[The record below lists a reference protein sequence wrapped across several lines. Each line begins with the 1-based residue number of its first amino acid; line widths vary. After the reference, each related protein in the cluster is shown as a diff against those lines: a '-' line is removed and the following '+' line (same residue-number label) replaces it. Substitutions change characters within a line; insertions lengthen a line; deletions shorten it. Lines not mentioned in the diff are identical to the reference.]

1 MHTVYDTSHDTIL
14 NYIKDNIVVEARLQE
29 RTLNNSASATFPLNR
44 PLPPIH
50 SQANTKLGSPTIPLK
65 RKKKIN
71 KPKNIPFSRAPTPPH
86 TILHARR
93 DTLNPFLPSN
103 SHQSSP
109 TISPYPKKN
118 KKKKGKRTIVTLH
131 YGGFPFNHL
140 ASCLH
145 IYETP
150 PSPSLPSSHPLPSA
164 PLKSKGW
171 RESVAQFRP
180 TFFLKTSPP
189 RATRFPRCERTRPS
203 PSPPRL
209 ARAPTFAL
217 DRPPPRLPR
226 LPPRVGSRRW
236 YVRTRR
242 GMRTVRAL
250 RLTDATAEGLIS
262 ESVNSIRDY

>member
-1 MHTVYDTSHDTIL
+1 M
-14 NYIKDNIVVEARLQE
+14 
-29 RTLNNSASATFPLNR
+29 
-44 PLPPIH
+44 
-50 SQANTKLGSPTIPLK
+50 
-65 RKKKIN
+65 
-71 KPKNIPFSRAPTPPH
+71 
-86 TILHARR
+86 
-93 DTLNPFLPSN
+93 
-103 SHQSSP
+103 
-109 TISPYPKKN
+109 
-118 KKKKGKRTIVTLH
+118 TLH

-150 PSPSLPSSHPLPSA
+150 PSPSLPSSPSLRAPEIKGLEGISCTISTYIFSKNIAPSSHAISTMRAYTTLPLP
-164 PLKSKGW
+164 
-171 RESVAQFRP
+171 
-180 TFFLKTSPP
+180 TS
-189 RATRFPRCERTRPS
+189 
-203 PSPPRL
+203 
-209 ARAPTFAL
+209 RAPTFAL